1 MLVSAKMKI
10 VELSPRENYGLFL
23 RYEDGTEGVVD
34 LSSMAGRGVF
44 AAWLVPGVFEQVK
57 LSEFGVPEW
66 PGELDLCSDSL
77 YMQLTG
83 KSAEEIFPNLRKIPA
98 HA

>member
-1 MLVSAKMKI
+1 MLVLKPMKI

-34 LSSMAGRGVF
+34 LSPLAGRGVF
-44 AAWLVPGVFEQVK
+44 AAWLVPGVFEQAR
-57 LSEFGVPEW
+57 LSDAGVPEW
-66 PGELDLCSDSL
+66 PGELDLCADAL
-77 YMQLTG
+77 YMRLTG
-83 KSAEEIFPNLRKIPA
+83 KSAEEIFPSLRRIPA

>member
-1 MLVSAKMKI
+1 MKI
-10 VELSPRENYGLFL
+10 VELSPCENYALFL

-34 LSSMAGRGVF
+34 LSSLAGRGVF
-44 AAWLVPGVFEQVK
+44 ASWLVPGVFEQAK
-57 LSEFGVPEW
+57 LSDAGVPEW
-66 PGELDLCSDSL
+66 PGELDLCSDAL

-83 KSAEEIFPNLRKIPA
+83 KSAQEIFPNLRRILA

>member
-1 MLVSAKMKI
+1 MKI
-10 VELSPRENYGLFL
+10 VELSPRENYTLFL

-34 LSSMAGRGVF
+34 LSSLAGRGVF
-44 AAWLVPGVFEQVK
+44 ASWLVPGIFEQAK
-57 LSEFGVPEW
+57 LSDAGVPEW
-66 PGELDLCSDSL
+66 PGEIDLCADSL

-83 KSAEEIFPNLRKIPA
+83 KSAEEIFPKLRRILA